1 MNRERSIEL
10 LNHAVG
16 DELAAVHQY
25 MYFHFHLDD
34 QGFGPLS
41 TLFKRTAIV
50 EMGHVE
56 KLAERI
62 LFLKGEVKMASSGA
76 VELLTD
82 PADMLTKAC
91 AMEQASVNDYNQA
104 AQECGANADA
114 ATKGVFEGL
123 VGDEEGHF
131 AEFDKQFDHLGR
143 FGPAYLALQTF
154 GKEVQAGSAAK

>member
-1 MNRERSIEL
+1 MHRERNIAL
-10 LNHAVG
+10 LNPAVRV
-16 DELAAVHQY
+16 DLA
-25 MYFHFHLDD
+25 
-34 QGFGPLS
+34 
-41 TLFKRTAIV
+41 
-50 EMGHVE
+50 
-56 KLAERI
+56 
-62 LFLKGEVKMASSGA
+62 A
-76 VELLTD
+76 VELLTA

-114 ATKGVFEGL
+114 ATKGVFEEL

-131 AEFDKQFDHLGR
+131 AEFDKELDHLGR